1 MKFKALAKDALSAR
15 LRSGDPGRDASL
27 DRAEVARLR
36 LALAEA
42 LSSRASASVWP
53 RPALWA
59 AVALTALALAL
70 GWRAPRQRGGEVQA
84 VETRPPVEAN
94 VKQQLQFETP
104 DGTRIVWVL
113 SPNVP
118 L

>member
-1 MKFKALAKDALSAR
+1 MSREVIARDALTTR
-15 LRSGDPGRDASL
+15 LRAGDPGRDAAL
-27 DRAEVARLR
+27 DAAEVARLR

-42 LSSRASASVWP
+42 LSARAAASVWP

-59 AVALTALALAL
+59 AIALTALALAL
-70 GWRAPRQRGGEVQA
+70 GWRAPRERGGEVRA
-84 VETRPPVEAN
+84 VETHLAVEAN
-94 VKQQLQFETP
+94 IEQQLQFETP